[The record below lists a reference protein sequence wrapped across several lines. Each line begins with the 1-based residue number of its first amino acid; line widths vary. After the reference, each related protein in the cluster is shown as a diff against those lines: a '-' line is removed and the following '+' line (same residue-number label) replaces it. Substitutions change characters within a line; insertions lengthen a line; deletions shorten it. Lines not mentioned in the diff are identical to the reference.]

1 METGENKNISLG
13 FSDIDIQNTET
24 LHLSVEVS
32 PNNLRYCLL
41 DTETLKYIAF
51 KSITTPDI
59 VDIINREEILK
70 NNFSSSSVSYTNFP
84 TTIIPN
90 SLYNSSEKKKYID
103 FVSEENGVIKTD
115 QIHIND
121 STLLYKVDENIS
133 NIINQIQT
141 NIKERNSS
149 TISISELIKEYGKSD
164 ETNLFLIVN
173 NKEVEIIALKNE
185 TLIFNNTF
193 DVQNETDI
201 LYYTLFTYGQLDLNP
216 DRNQLYL
223 LGNINKGDEKYS
235 LLYDYI
241 RNVKFGEV
249 SNNLSFSQELKNVSS
264 HQYYALFS
272 QLLCV

>member
-1 METGENKNISLG
+1 MKI
-13 FSDIDIQNTET
+13 
-24 LHLSVEVS
+24 
-32 PNNLRYCLL
+32 
-41 DTETLKYIAF
+41 
-51 KSITTPDI
+51 
-59 VDIINREEILK
+59 
-70 NNFSSSSVSYTNFP
+70 
-84 TTIIPN
+84 
-90 SLYNSSEKKKYID
+90 
-103 FVSEENGVIKTD
+103 
-115 QIHIND
+115 
-121 STLLYKVDENIS
+121 ENIS

-141 NIKERNSS
+141 NIKEKNSS

-216 DRNQLYL
+216 DKNQLYL

-241 RNVKFGEV
+241 RNVRFGEV